1 MYQGIIFDFNGVLLW
16 DNPQHEQV
24 WKNVSK
30 RLRGTALSDEE
41 IAQHVHGRTNPRI
54 LQYVMNNTL
63 TPSEIARFSHE
74 KEAEYRD
81 VCLAD
86 MSDFRL
92 SPGAVELLDFLAA
105 HDIPRTIAT
114 ASEKENVD
122 FYIETLDLA
131 RWFELEKIVYG
142 DGTIRSK
149 PAPDMYLKAAE
160 LIGLPP
166 ETCVVVEDSVSGMQ
180 AAHAA
185 GIGHLIALGS
195 VEKHSQLRQIT
206 GVHHVV
212 EHLGQ
217 LPRAQLFSS
226 VKLK

>member
-166 ETCVVVEDSVSGMQ
+166 ESCVVVEDSVSGMQ

-195 VEKHSQLRQIT
+195 VEKHSQLRQIA

-217 LPRAQLFSS
+217 LPRAQLFSN